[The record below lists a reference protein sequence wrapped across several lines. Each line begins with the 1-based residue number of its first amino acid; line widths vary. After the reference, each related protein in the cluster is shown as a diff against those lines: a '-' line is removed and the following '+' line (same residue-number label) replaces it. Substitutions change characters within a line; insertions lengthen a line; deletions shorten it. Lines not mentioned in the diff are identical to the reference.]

1 MSDVLIIGGGQ
12 AGCMTAINLRK
23 QKFKGSITIATDEPY
38 LPYQKPPLS
47 KGVLSGATKIDNL
60 FFKSQSYYDKN
71 NITVLTKRRATK
83 IDTTENKVIFGGG
96 SSLEY
101 KKLVLATGS
110 KLNKITPKED
120 KKIIYLNTIPKAT
133 NLKNQLEKSKSVNI
147 IGAGYVGLE
156 VAAAAKK
163 MGLSTTVLEAQERIM
178 QRSASQVIAEFLM
191 SHHEKKGVKFQLQ
204 AKVEKVEPRR
214 QAVRI
219 QFGEGNE
226 SNPDFVVIGVG
237 VKPACSIA
245 REAGIECDN
254 GILVDKNCLTSH
266 ENIYAAGDCVNH
278 YFSRY
283 GLRQRLES
291 VQNAIDQA
299 LVVSSAI
306 MGSPT
311 GYNSVPWFWSDQYD
325 LKLQIAG
332 LSQDCDHLVVRGDQL
347 ESKFS
352 VCHFKNDKLMAVECV
367 NDQKTFMLGK
377 KLIEASSNITPRA
390 MQNDQTKLKGWL

>member
-83 IDTTENKVIFGGG
+83 IDTIENKVIFGRG

-245 REAGIECDN
+245 LEAGIECDN

-390 MQNDQTKLKGWL
+390 MQDDQTNLKGWL